1 MIEAFTGLWLGLT
14 VAVAAWGVTNNLW
27 KQDTVERG
35 LAIYCPTDGQWAWV
49 GECGK

>member
-14 VAVAAWGVTNNLW
+14 VAVVAWGVTNNLW

-35 LAIYCPTDGQWAWV
+35 LAIYCPTDGQWAWN
-49 GECGK
+49 GECEK